1 MADNTIDTLDI
12 QINSSTRNA
21 TKALSNLAKK
31 LKDVDTAL
39 GNVNTGGLRNYARE
53 IGRVSAALQALNK
66 TKVSVPNLAGLTG
79 QLRSLSKVDF
89 TTLGASTKSL
99 QNLAAGL
106 SSLKGASNISI
117 PKIDMEDDRRSMGR
131 INRWRTNMERRNDC

>member
-53 IGRVSAALQALNK
+53 IGRVSAALQTLNK
-66 TKVSVPNLAGLTG
+66 TS
-79 QLRSLSKVDF
+79 
-89 TTLGASTKSL
+89 
-99 QNLAAGL
+99 
-106 SSLKGASNISI
+106 
-117 PKIDMEDDRRSMGR
+117 
-131 INRWRTNMERRNDC
+131 